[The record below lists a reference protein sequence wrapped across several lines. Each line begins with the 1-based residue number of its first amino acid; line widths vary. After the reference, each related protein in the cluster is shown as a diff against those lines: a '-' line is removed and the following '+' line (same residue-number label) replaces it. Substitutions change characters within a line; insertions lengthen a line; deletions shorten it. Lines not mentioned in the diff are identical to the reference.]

1 MEVSDTETVLSP
13 QREDRN
19 GSAGAFPVGL
29 EHLLGSHVVIDLE
42 LRGVL
47 VDAENLVGKC
57 RCEERGGYRDIGP
70 FVLYISDFRIRDDM
84 VFPFAAKPSAVFPAL
99 IVILGA

>member
-13 QREDRN
+13 QRENRY

-42 LRGVL
+42 LREVL
-47 VDAENLVGKC
+47 VDAEDLVGKRRSKERR
-57 RCEERGGYRDIGP
+57 RCRDICP
-70 FVLYISDFRIRDDM
+70 LVLNISDFRIRDDM